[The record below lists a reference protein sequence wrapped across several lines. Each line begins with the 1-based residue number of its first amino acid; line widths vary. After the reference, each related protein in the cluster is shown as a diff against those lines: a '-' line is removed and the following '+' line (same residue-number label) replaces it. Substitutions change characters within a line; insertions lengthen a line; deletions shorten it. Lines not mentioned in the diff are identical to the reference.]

1 MIRLEL
7 GDLSAHVVAF
17 ARALRER
24 GVLCGPGEIAD
35 ALRALGRVDLGD
47 REQFRL
53 ALRTTLAH
61 SLEDLRVFDALF
73 PVYWSAHLPLSER
86 REPTRS
92 PAASEGAESEGQVTV
107 RRWLESSREAEGEQE
122 VPGYSAIEVLSHKDF
137 SAFTDEDLHE
147 ITRLVV
153 AIARR
158 IATRMSRRMQ
168 RAHRS
173 HQIDMRRTMRLQLR
187 WGGELATLAYRR
199 RRVRKTRIILL
210 CDVSGS
216 MDIYSRFLIQFV
228 YALQEAVSNVESF
241 VFSTSLTRV
250 TPALRSRTL
259 RAALDRLSRTVPNW
273 SGGTKIGTSLM
284 QFLEGW
290 RHLLDPRTV
299 VVILSDGWDTGEV
312 ETLRRAMR
320 EIRSRAGR
328 VIWLNPLLGSPGYQ
342 PLTRGMQAA
351 LPFVD
356 VFASAHNLDSLR
368 QLERTLVAGSRM
380 RREAFRGTP

>member
-1 MIRLEL
+1 MIRFES
-7 GDLSAHVVAF
+7 GDLSVHVVGF

-35 ALRALGRVDLGD
+35 ALQALSRVDLGD

-61 SLEDLRVFDALF
+61 RLEDLRIFDALF
-73 PVYWSAHLPLSER
+73 PVYWSAHPTLTEH
-86 REPTRS
+86 RESTPSQTS
-92 PAASEGAESEGQVTV
+92 SEGTGGEGQVAV
-107 RRWLESSREAEGEQE
+107 RQWLESSREAEGDQE
-122 VPGYSAIEVLSHKDF
+122 VPGYSAVEVLSRKDF

-158 IATRMSRRMQ
+158 IATRMSRRMR

-173 HQIDMRRTMRLQLR
+173 HQIDMRRTLRLHLR
-187 WGGELATLAYRR
+187 WGGELAELAYRR
-199 RRVRKTRIILL
+199 RRVRKTRIVLL

-290 RHLLDPRTV
+290 RHLLDSRTV
-299 VVILSDGWDTGEV
+299 VVVLSDGWDTGEV
-312 ETLRRAMR
+312 EILRRAMR
-320 EIRSRAGR
+320 EIRARAGR

-368 QLERTLVAGSRM
+368 QLEKTLVVGAG
-380 RREAFRGTP
+380 